1 MLIKKYRK
9 AAIISLIALLICF
22 LINNVALKLLVDR
35 IRPYETIPQLSVL
48 IPLPSD
54 ASFPSGHAC
63 SSFAVAN
70 ALFRNRKG
78 KWEWCLYILA
88 GLIAFSRIYVGVH
101 YITDILGGIFIGLV
115 FSSLTVWVLKNKIRW
130 FADA

>member
-1 MLIKKYRK
+1 MSAVLEWLLSIDRS
-9 AAIISLIALLICF
+9 IILAVQNIRVSWLTPIMCFFSFLGNGGIFWIAL
-22 LINNVALKLLVDR
+22 
-35 IRPYETIPQLSVL
+35 
-48 IPLPSD
+48 
-54 ASFPSGHAC
+54 
-63 SSFAVAN
+63 
-70 ALFRNRKG
+70 
-78 KWEWCLYILA
+78 CL